1 MLASLF
7 ESVAQTGNE
16 IQNFFSQFFSRHADN
31 VAGWMWPLQTSSQ
44 AEASDW
50 RVIIA
55 AMSKK
60 KKKMQTHGE
69 NNWGCCCMSHTAP
82 AKNGSVSLWE
92 EGSTCSLVRSFHSR
106 SLILLSK
113 ENSESVHSTLDG
125 WTCCSVNITHQQ
137 TQKMFLKKNV
147 FNTLCCANSRY
158 SQSCCCCRRHFIWFP
173 LAKSLNSGMY
183 HLHNMKAFSCLL
195 LCTQWLSPLNGT
207 K

>member
-1 MLASLF
+1 
-7 ESVAQTGNE
+7 
-16 IQNFFSQFFSRHADN
+16 
-31 VAGWMWPLQTSSQ
+31 
-44 AEASDW
+44 
-50 RVIIA
+50 
-55 AMSKK
+55 
-60 KKKMQTHGE
+60 MQTHGE

-137 TQKMFLKKNV
+137 TQKMFFKKNV

-158 SQSCCCCRRHFIWFP
+158 SQTCCCCRRHFIWFP
-173 LAKSLNSGMY
+173 LAKSLDSGMY

-195 LCTQWLSPLNGT
+195 LCTVIIAAQRDKVVFTSTSTRGSCWYLYKPEAEHTLALPVAPA